1 MGAGAKGR
9 FGVLGGGA
17 MALADA
23 GTASVATFLASLIA
37 LRSLTDEELALYA
50 LVFAAMTALMIAP
63 QYLAYIPQRLHA
75 NRQQDLRRP
84 QYRADATTAAPYGAL
99 TAVGVFLAG
108 APMLGHLDGTEA
120 YVAICGTAAVLSLLS
135 PFQDHLRASLH
146 VADRHGRAAGVS
158 GLNLAVVAVV
168 LVTVETVDGLPAWAV
183 LAAPF
188 GSLALGN
195 AVSIAAGYRWHRD
208 VPQVEERDRLPVAS
222 QAMVASTGFA
232 RHGAGYVA
240 NLLVAA
246 LISPAAL
253 AGLEAARVAAQPVLI
268 LGTGVASFMMPKA
281 VRAIGAGRMREAR
294 RRMGRLVAVVSSTGV
309 VYALLLLPFS
319 GLVSLVLGRP
329 VDAPLAS
336 ARAGAY
342 SLSAAANP
350 FNAYAM
356 AERRYG
362 LALTLTLTSELV
374 ALGVLVAAIPAMG
387 VFAVPLAG
395 AVSAILRIGLHAG
408 YRWRAASRP
417 ESQESQPTAASV

>member
-1 MGAGAKGR
+1 
-9 FGVLGGGA
+9 
-17 MALADA
+17 
-23 GTASVATFLASLIA
+23 
-37 LRSLTDEELALYA
+37 
-50 LVFAAMTALMIAP
+50 
-63 QYLAYIPQRLHA
+63 
-75 NRQQDLRRP
+75 
-84 QYRADATTAAPYGAL
+84 
-99 TAVGVFLAG
+99 
-108 APMLGHLDGTEA
+108 
-120 YVAICGTAAVLSLLS
+120 
-135 PFQDHLRASLH
+135 
-146 VADRHGRAAGVS
+146 
-158 GLNLAVVAVV
+158 
-168 LVTVETVDGLPAWAV
+168 
-183 LAAPF
+183 
-188 GSLALGN
+188 
-195 AVSIAAGYRWHRD
+195 
-208 VPQVEERDRLPVAS
+208 
-222 QAMVASTGFA
+222 
-232 RHGAGYVA
+232 
-240 NLLVAA
+240 
-246 LISPAAL
+246 
-253 AGLEAARVAAQPVLI
+253 
-268 LGTGVASFMMPKA
+268 
-281 VRAIGAGRMREAR
+281 
-294 RRMGRLVAVVSSTGV
+294 MGRLVAVVSSTGV